1 VRKWFNR
8 RNAIHLGIV
17 ALFVALML
25 GLALSPSFYKYSPFL
40 RWVKVHVFDSLEDS
54 TIDQR
59 VTIGRK
65 APVSPEVV
73 FLSLDAVST
82 STSLESIYDQQT
94 ITASRP
100 LSLMC
105 TSYPYPREVYAL
117 ICDRL
122 FAAGAKAVA
131 LDVLFLGPSADDK
144 AWAAAIDKYR
154 DKLVLGM
161 NISYDLRNGTSTS
174 ATLSIPASVLLP
186 DQDPFDERLG
196 YVNFWPDSDDAVRDA
211 EYETNMDYLNGN
223 RGAETEPMY
232 YSLAARLLQ
241 KGGHGD
247 LIPKGPEPRTMRYAG
262 PPLEAFPHYP
272 IYQIFDDKKWANDF
286 KNGDFFRDKIV
297 LVGPQGDFA
306 KDKSSTPYGLMDGA
320 EIHLNAVNDVLQN
333 EFLQRPSTGLTC
345 SSTILFGALAFAL
358 ALLIAHIGLRFL
370 AAGTVV
376 CCYAV
381 ALIWAYNGPG
391 WLLPAVAP
399 IGVFCGATGV
409 GFILDFVLT
418 QIEKLRLRTTFE
430 RYNSKNVVKYLLEHT
445 DTYKEMLAG
454 TRKPVTVLFS
464 DIRSFTTIVETTAD
478 SHQLVAKLN
487 EYFSAMVDCVFKY
500 DGSLDKFMGDG
511 IMAVWGNTP
520 FNFGPQEDAIRAV
533 RAALAML
540 EELRRLNAK
549 WVSEGKTEWR
559 IGIGLNHGLA
569 IVGDMGSQEHKEFGV
584 IGDAI
589 NLGSRLEGATKEY
602 HLQILLGQSVAELV
616 QDHFHLRS
624 VNFIQVKGKTQP
636 VRAFTVLG
644 EKSQPLPAEQLKFLA
659 RYEEGVSAY
668 RQREFTRAK
677 DLFEQA
683 LKLQPDDFLVSRYLA
698 STTAF
703 IANPPDAA
711 WNGVQIM
718 TEK

>member
-1 VRKWFNR
+1 MRKWFNR
-8 RNAIHLGIV
+8 RNAIHLGSG

-25 GLALSPSFYKYSPFL
+25 GLVLSPNL
-40 RWVKVHVFDSLEDS
+40 GIKVRGFDSLEDA
-54 TIDQR
+54 TIDYR
-59 VTIGRK
+59 VIVGRK
-65 APVSPEVV
+65 APVSPEIV
-73 FLSLDAVST
+73 FLSLDVVST
-82 STSLESIYDQQT
+82 SSSLESIYDQQT
-94 ITASRP
+94 IAASRP
-100 LSLMC
+100 FSLMC
-105 TSYPYPREVYAL
+105 KSYPYPREVYAL

-122 FAAGAKAVA
+122 FGAGAKAVA
-131 LDVLFLGPSADDK
+131 LDVLFFGPSANGNADDV
-144 AWAAAIDKYR
+144 AWAAAVDKYR
-154 DKLVLGM
+154 DKLVMGM
-161 NISYDLRNGTSTS
+161 NISYDPRNGTSSS
-174 ATLSIPASVLLP
+174 ATLTIPSAVLLP
-186 DQDPFDERLG
+186 NQDPFDDRLG
-196 YVNFWPDSDDAVRDA
+196 YVNYWQDSDDVVRDV
-211 EYETNMDYLNGN
+211 EYETNLDYLESHP
-223 RGAETEPMY
+223 GAEKEPMLF
-232 YSLAARLLQ
+232 SFAARLLQ
-241 KGGHGD
+241 KGEHGD

-262 PPLEAFPHYP
+262 PPLQAFSHFPL
-272 IYQIFDDKKWANDF
+272 YQIFDAHAWADDF

-297 LVGPQGDFA
+297 LVGPLGDFA
-306 KDKSSTPYGLMDGA
+306 KDKSNTPYGLMDGS

-333 EFLQRPSTGLTC
+333 EFLQRSSAGLTC
-345 SSTILFGALAFAL
+345 SFIILFGALAFAL
-358 ALLIAHIGLRFL
+358 ALFIAHIGLRFL
-370 AAGTVV
+370 AALAVV
-376 CCYAV
+376 GGYAM
-381 ALIWAYNGPG
+381 ALIGTYNGPG

-399 IGVFCGATGV
+399 MGVFCGATGV

-487 EYFSAMVDCVFKY
+487 EYFSAMVDCVFKH

-520 FNFGPQEDAIRAV
+520 FNFGPQGDAIRAV
-533 RAALAML
+533 RSALMML

-549 WVSEGKTEWR
+549 WASEGKTEWK

-624 VNFIQVKGKTQP
+624 VNFVQVKGKTQP

-644 EKSQPLPAEQLKFLA
+644 EKSEPLPPEQAKFLA
-659 RYEEGVSAY
+659 LYEEGISSY

-677 DLFEQA
+677 NLFEQA
-683 LKLQPDDFLVSRYLA
+683 RQLQPDDFLVSRYLA
-698 STTAF
+698 SCIEF
-703 IANPPDAA
+703 IAHPPDAA

>member
-1 VRKWFNR
+1 
-8 RNAIHLGIV
+8 
-17 ALFVALML
+17 
-25 GLALSPSFYKYSPFL
+25 
-40 RWVKVHVFDSLEDS
+40 
-54 TIDQR
+54 
-59 VTIGRK
+59 
-65 APVSPEVV
+65 
-73 FLSLDAVST
+73 
-82 STSLESIYDQQT
+82 
-94 ITASRP
+94 
-100 LSLMC
+100 
-105 TSYPYPREVYAL
+105 
-117 ICDRL
+117 
-122 FAAGAKAVA
+122 
-131 LDVLFLGPSADDK
+131 
-144 AWAAAIDKYR
+144 
-154 DKLVLGM
+154 
-161 NISYDLRNGTSTS
+161 
-174 ATLSIPASVLLP
+174 
-186 DQDPFDERLG
+186 
-196 YVNFWPDSDDAVRDA
+196 VRDA

-223 RGAETEPMY
+223 RRAAEEPMY

-241 KGGHGD
+241 KGEHGD
-247 LIPKGPEPRTMRYAG
+247 LIPKGPEPRTMRFAG
-262 PPLEAFPHYP
+262 PPLETFPHFP
-272 IYQIFDDKKWANDF
+272 IYQIFDDKKWTDVF

-297 LVGPQGDFA
+297 LVGPQGGIY

-320 EIHLNAVNDVLQN
+320 EIHLNAINDVLQN
-333 EFLQRPSTGLTC
+333 EFLQRPSAGLTC
-345 SSTILFGALAFAL
+345 SIIIVFGSLAFAL
-358 ALLIAHIGLRFL
+358 ALLITHIGLRFL
-370 AAGTVV
+370 AALAVV
-376 CCYAV
+376 GCYTV

-399 IGVFCGATGV
+399 IGVFGGATSV
-409 GFILDFVLT
+409 GFIYDFVLT

-511 IMAVWGNTP
+511 LMAIWGNTP
-520 FNFGPQEDAIRAV
+520 FNFGPQGDAIRAV

-540 EELRRLNAK
+540 DELRRLNAK
-549 WVSEGKTEWR
+549 WVSEGKTEWK

-569 IVGDMGSQEHKEFGV
+569 IVGDMGSQQHKEFGV

-624 VNFIQVKGKTQP
+624 VNFVQVKGKTQA

-644 EKSQPLPAEQLKFLA
+644 EKSQALPPEQSKFLSL
-659 RYEEGVSAY
+659 YEEGISSY
-668 RQREFTRAK
+668 RQRDFVRAK
-677 DLFEQA
+677 NFFEQA
-683 LKLQPDDFLVSRYLA
+683 QQLQPDDFLASKYLA
-698 STTAF
+698 TSIAF